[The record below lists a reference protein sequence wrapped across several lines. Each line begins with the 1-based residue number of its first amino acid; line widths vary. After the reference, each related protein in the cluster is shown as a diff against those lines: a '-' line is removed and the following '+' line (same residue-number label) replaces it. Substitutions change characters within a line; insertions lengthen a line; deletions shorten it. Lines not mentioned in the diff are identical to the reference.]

1 MWDTMFG
8 IKSSADS
15 NCRNKRLEIAHS
27 LRNSPIPDVELVSN
41 LGIYLERMHLSRIL
55 LMNDLYKRI
64 IKVPGVIVEFG
75 VRWGQNIVL
84 FNAFRGMYE
93 PYNYTRRVIGFD
105 TFSGFP
111 DVMSQDLTRNE
122 GGGQVKAGDYTV
134 SNGWQQYLEEILGY
148 HDSLSPISHLKKWE
162 LVVGDATKTFPDYLR
177 EHPELIVSLAYFDF
191 DIYKPT
197 KQCLELLM
205 PHLTKG
211 SIVAFD
217 ELNCPEFPG
226 ETIAVQ
232 EVLGISNIHLERDPN
247 NPTVSWFEVQ

>member
-1 MWDTMFG
+1 MFV

-15 NCRNKRLEIAHS
+15 NYHNSRLEIAQS
-27 LRNSPIPDVELVSN
+27 LRNSPIPDVELVGN

-55 LMNDLYKRI
+55 LMHNLYMRT
-64 IKVPGVIVEFG
+64 IKIPGVIVEFG
-75 VRWGQNIVL
+75 VRWGQNIAL

-111 DVMSQDLTRNE
+111 DVMSQDMKWTE
-122 GGGQVKAGDYTV
+122 GGVKAGDYTV
-134 SNGWQQYLEEILGY
+134 SKGWQQSLEEILGH
-148 HDSLSPISHLKKWE
+148 HDKLSPLSHLKKWE

-191 DIYKPT
+191 DLYKPT
-197 KQCLELLM
+197 KECLKLLK
-205 PHLTKG
+205 PRLTKG

-217 ELNCPEFPG
+217 ELNCPEFQG

-232 EVLGISNIHLERDPN
+232 EVLGVSNIHLERDAN
-247 NPTVSWFEVQ
+247 NPTVSWFEVH